1 MSFTFYNLILVVI
14 CLLLMTAVIALLLYV
29 RRRYRQLLNR
39 EKEIRSEYA
48 EKISELHS
56 RLAELSETV
65 IQYQQMLGASQEQT
79 MLEARQKDL
88 FLEIS
93 QSLTQSLDLPTI
105 LDKIISKIRVVVT
118 FYCAG
123 IFLYSQEKSEL
134 YAAAFQGITE
144 DAMKL
149 QLKADFGIPGIVVD
163 TNRPVWIADVER
175 DPRFKHFLE
184 TVHIGSALYVPIS
197 TESEVYGIFFLGSLQ
212 KNSYGQ
218 KQMNILSP
226 IVNQAFQAIRNARL
240 FQEVDNKLSFMSTL
254 WDISR
259 SLNAALDMDFSQ
271 TNVLADVI
279 EILRRFFKADKAI
292 FFRYDEESGTVVSF
306 APSGFKD
313 KEISLFFEFPKR
325 LIENLQEIERFMQ
338 VDEFA
343 GKYSPSPLMIEFS
356 ENEGIKSF
364 LWAPLIGRRKFIGAV
379 VLLSTERRT
388 WSHEEVKWL
397 DIFAGVISS
406 AFENSMLFSD
416 LFIEKNR
423 LQVLVQ
429 NIPDGVFTTDTS
441 KRVLSWNPAAEK
453 ITGWQSQEAE
463 GKSCRDLFYHSSDGE
478 ILCDKFCLIEKAIKE
493 KRRVDS
499 GGQPVYAL
507 NKEGKRFPIF
517 IACAPIIN
525 EEGEAVGAVQ
535 VFRDRSA
542 EMEIERMKEDFFDA
556 VTHDLK
562 SPLSS
567 VMGYIELVM
576 NPKIGE
582 LTPTQKEYIESS
594 LRSARSLLL
603 LINNLL
609 EGARIDAG
617 KMVYNFTIFDPE
629 PVITE
634 VVEMFIPAVHQKDIK
649 VNLNIPKGLTVY
661 GDMDKIKQ
669 VFMNLISN
677 AMKFTLSKGTVT
689 ITAEP
694 FEDKIK
700 FSLADTG
707 KGISPANIE
716 RLFQKFY
723 QAGAG
728 RGGSGIG
735 LYVVKKILE
744 EHKQEIF
751 VESREGKGT
760 TFSFFLEKSAPI

>member
-1 MSFTFYNLILVVI
+1 MSFTVYNLILVAV
-14 CLLLMTAVIALLLYV
+14 CLILMTAVVALLLYV

-48 EKISELHS
+48 EKMSELHS

-93 QSLTQSLDLPTI
+93 HSLTQTLDLPTI
-105 LDKIISKIRVVVT
+105 LDKIISKIRVVVP

-123 IFLYSQEKSEL
+123 IYLYSKEKSEL
-134 YAAAFQGITE
+134 YEAAFQEITE
-144 DAMKL
+144 EDMKL
-149 QLKADFGIPGIVVD
+149 QLRRDFGIPDIVVD
-163 TNRPVWIADVER
+163 TNRPVWIADVEK

-184 TVHIGSALYVPIS
+184 TVHIGSAIYVPIS
-197 TESEVYGIFFLGSLQ
+197 TENEVYGILFLGSLQ

-240 FQEVDNKLSFMSTL
+240 FQEVDSKLSFMSTL

-259 SLNAALDMDFSQ
+259 SLNVTLDVDFSQ
-271 TNVLADVI
+271 TNVLTDVV
-279 EILRRFFKADKAI
+279 EILRRFFKTDKAV
-292 FFRYDEESGTVVSF
+292 FFRYDEESYVAVPF
-306 APSGFKD
+306 AFSGFKYNEGFHSLELP
-313 KEISLFFEFPKR
+313 KEI
-325 LIENLQEIERFMQ
+325 IENPQKVERFMQ
-338 VDEFA
+338 VGEFVN
-343 GKYSPSPLMIEFS
+343 KYNVSAALTEFFG
-356 ENEGIKSF
+356 NEGIKSF
-364 LWAPLIGRRKFIGAV
+364 LRAPLIGRRKTMGSI
-379 VLLSTERRT
+379 VLFSMEHRAWTQ
-388 WSHEEVKWL
+388 EEIRWL

-406 AFENSMLFSD
+406 ALENSILFSD

-429 NIPDGVFTTDTS
+429 NIPDGVFTIDTS
-441 KRVLSWNPAAEK
+441 KRILSWNTAAEK
-453 ITGWQSQEAE
+453 ITGWQSREVI
-463 GKSCRDLFYHSSDGE
+463 GKACRDLFFHSLDGE
-478 ILCDKFCLIEKAIKE
+478 RLCDESCLIEKAIRE

-499 GGQPVYAL
+499 GGQPVYAVK
-507 NKEGKRFPIF
+507 KEGQKFPVF
-517 IACAPIIN
+517 IGCAPIIN

-582 LTPTQKEYIESS
+582 LTSTQREYIESS

-617 KMVYNFTIFDPE
+617 KMVYNFAIFAPE
-629 PVITE
+629 LVVSEVI
-634 VVEMFIPAVHQKDIK
+634 EMFMPAVHQKGIK
-649 VNLNIPKGLTVY
+649 VNLNISKELTVY
-661 GDMDKIKQ
+661 GDRDMIKQ
-669 VFMNLISN
+669 VFMNLFSN
-677 AMKFTLSKGTVT
+677 AMKFTSSKGIVT
-689 ITAEP
+689 ISAEP
-694 FEDKIK
+694 HEDKVK
-700 FSLADTG
+700 FSVADTG
-707 KGISPANIE
+707 KGIPPENRE
-716 RLFQKFY
+716 GLFQKFY
-723 QAGAG
+723 QV
-728 RGGSGIG
+728 GSGH
-735 LYVVKKILE
+735 V
-744 EHKQEIF
+744 
-751 VESREGKGT
+751 
-760 TFSFFLEKSAPI
+760 